1 MNTSCKAIFKD
12 GSTKEF
18 ASIEEAS
25 KETGITVA
33 AIKIRCNKPGCGGK
47 ECSEKAEDYLR
58 CSFYHYVISR
68 ESFQEQYLLI
78 SVVLYSV
85 HNLIFSITYARRAAA
100 YAGSLPP
107 SHVRA

>member
-12 GSTKEF
+12 GSVKEF

-47 ECSEKAEDYLR
+47 EKVCFEWLDEHTKRSYQAKKSRSKMNTLNVLIKLKNQEVKVLLGKEK
-58 CSFYHYVISR
+58 
-68 ESFQEQYLLI
+68 LLI
-78 SVVLYSV
+78 S
-85 HNLIFSITYARRAAA
+85 
-100 YAGSLPP
+100 
-107 SHVRA
+107 